1 VRTSSIVWAEWSSLR
16 DEGNVSLTVFV
27 HTAPRP
33 VRNGLISAVILS
45 AGLAVALGAGFVDAY
60 LRQDISVSMAGQTM
74 HRATYTRTVAQ
85 ALVEVGVH
93 LLPKDEVSAPRGAR
107 RTEDLSI
114 MVRHAVPV
122 TLLADGQIVSL
133 ETAAGTVGDLLSRQ
147 NMLLSDDDR
156 VFPDPDTP
164 LVAGMAIRVARIEH
178 RLMTEQRH
186 MPDSVYTSRDPA
198 APRGMRKIIQPGRI
212 GLKERLFRTTAAA
225 STMVRKQLV
234 AERLRRTP
242 LDRVVRVGTVVQ
254 SASRGP
260 FAGREYLDMV
270 ATAYAPFCCLGVND
284 VTSTGMKAGYGV
296 VAVDPT
302 VISLGSRLY
311 VEGYGYAIAG
321 DVGSSIKGLRIDLG
335 FNTRREALLFGVRRI
350 RVHVIATK

>member
-1 VRTSSIVWAEWSSLR
+1 MR

-60 LRQDISVSMAGQTM
+60 LRNDISGSIAGRTM
-74 HRATYTRTVAQ
+74 HRTPSTRTVAR
-85 ALVEVGVH
+85 ALVEAGVH
-93 LLPKDEVSAPRGAR
+93 LLPQDEVSPPRGAR
-107 RTEDLSI
+107 LTEGLSI

-122 TLLADGQIVSL
+122 TLLAHGQIVLL

-147 NMLLSDDDR
+147 RIPLGDNDR

-164 LVAGMAIRVARIEH
+164 LVAGMAIRVLRIEH
-178 RLMTEQRH
+178 RLMTEQLH
-186 MPDSVYTSRDPA
+186 MPYNVHTSRDPA
-198 APRGMRKIIQPGRI
+198 APRGMLHIIQPGRI
-212 GLKERLFRTTAAA
+212 GLKERLFRITVADG
-225 STMVRKQLV
+225 TMVRKQLV
-234 AERLRRTP
+234 GERLMRTP

-254 SASRGP
+254 RASGGP

-270 ATAYAPFCCLGVND
+270 ATAYAPFCCLGVDD

-321 DVGSSIKGLRIDLG
+321 DVGSSITGLRIDLG
-335 FNTRREALLFGVRRI
+335 FNTKREALLFGVRRI
-350 RVHVIATK
+350 RVHVIASR